1 MRPLGAPVDHRRC
14 RARQRLQ
21 RGQCQSPI
29 AGRISLE
36 VAAIGL
42 EIRRTDVDPV
52 RGAQAREPGLGRTA
66 ARLARLP
73 DRLIIDVA
81 GREELIRDRVPARRV
96 GVVAV
101 DEDHRQVVQGSVS
114 NVIGLPMEKTSVALR
129 TFGITPSR

>member
-42 EIRRTDVDPV
+42 GEGVGDPV
-52 RGAQAREPGLGRTA
+52 DHVHGMKGSSWHW
-66 ARLARLP
+66 
-73 DRLIIDVA
+73 VA
-81 GREELIRDRVPARRV
+81 S
-96 GVVAV
+96 AV
-101 DEDHRQVVQGSVS
+101 QTR
-114 NVIGLPMEKTSVALR
+114 
-129 TFGITPSR
+129 